1 MASSFTNIQPLLR
14 EKYNDHKEL
23 MFDSEEVSP
32 VLACFEASSD
42 DDGEGRGFIFPITS
56 NGQRVASG
64 TFATSQTKA
73 RAGASGSQATQN
85 RWVIPAAEIS
95 AFAEWDRR
103 ELNAVKDSGPEK
115 AFDVV
120 DKRYRDAVADVRHQL
135 SIAAVNAGWG
145 LVGQGS
151 AVTSTTITLPADIV
165 NRLDVG
171 DTLVASATESGG
183 VLLATAGTTTVTA
196 INYDTGVVTVDTD
209 TTTGGTP
216 ATATSF
222 WFRSGNR
229 DNNASPSRLL
239 PTGIRGWLDTA
250 VLYGVTRS
258 GNPRLTG
265 HSVSASGLDTASG
278 LKRLASRLYKAG
290 CPAPDLAFLSVEDHE
305 ILSMDKDV
313 QKNVAVEIGP
323 YNIGFTSLGV
333 YGPNGKLVKCV
344 ADANLPQ
351 GTAYMGPFNNK
362 EYRPQIKYSKE
373 IIAIDNFDGNDMLRL
388 DGSATYEMR
397 LFANI
402 AMCLPAVGYYG
413 KVTSLPSS

>member
-1 MASSFTNIQPLLR
+1 MSLSNILPLLR
-14 EKYNDHKEL
+14 EKYNDHKEVI
-23 MFDSEEVSP
+23 FDCEDVSP
-32 VLACFEASSD
+32 VLAVFEANSD

-56 NGQRVASG
+56 GMQRVASG

-73 RAGASGSQATQN
+73 RAGASGAAATHN
-85 RWVIPAAEIS
+85 RWVIPAAELS
-95 AFAEWDRR
+95 GFAHWTRQ
-103 ELNAVKDSGPEK
+103 ELNGVKDAGPEK
-115 AFDVV
+115 QFDVI
-120 DKRYRDAVADVRHQL
+120 DKRYKDAMADIRHQL
-135 SIAAVNAGWG
+135 AICAVNAGWG

-151 AVTSTTITLPADIV
+151 AVTSTTITLPADVV

-171 DTLVASATESGG
+171 DTLVPSATESGG
-183 VLLATAGTTTVTA
+183 VLLASAGSTTVTA

-229 DNNASPSRLL
+229 DNAASPARLL
-239 PTGIRGWLDTA
+239 PVGLRGWLDTA
-250 VLYGVTRS
+250 VLYGITRS

-265 HSVSASGLDTASG
+265 HSVSGSGLDTAAA
-278 LKRLASRLYKAG
+278 LKRLASRLFKAG
-290 CPAPDLAFLSVEDHE
+290 CPQADTCFMSVEDHE

-313 QKNVAVEIGP
+313 QKNVDINLGPYEIGFKA
-323 YNIGFTSLGV
+323 IGL
-333 YGPNGKLVKCV
+333 YGPNGKFINCL

-362 EYRPQIKYSKE
+362 EYRPQLKYSKDV
-373 IIAIDNFDGNDMLRL
+373 IAIDNFDGNDMLRL
-388 DGSATYEMR
+388 DTAATYEMR
-397 LFANI
+397 LFSNV
-402 AMCLPAVGYYG
+402 AMCIPAVGYYG